1 MSDFKFTQEQMQDAM
16 FRATDYGNIPFSM
29 QKFLILQY
37 IESLKKCSEPTERMY
52 SLAEM
57 QHSFEAGYKRSDYAT
72 FDQFFKFDQSLKER
86 VADFQ
91 EFIQSLNTPK
101 P

>member
-37 IESLKKCSEPTERMY
+37 IESLKVVSEPTERMY
-52 SLAEM
+52 SRAEM
-57 QHSFEAGYKRSDYAT
+57 RHSFEAGYKRSDYDNYGPA
-72 FDQFFKFDQSLKER
+72 FKEPVPR
-86 VADFQ
+86 FQ

>member
-1 MSDFKFTQEQMQDAM
+1 MSDFKFTQEQIQDAM

-37 IESLKKCSEPTERMY
+37 IESLKKCSDPTERMY
-52 SLAEM
+52 SREEM
-57 QHSFEAGYKRSDYAT
+57 WHSFEAGYKLSDYKQAEGGA
-72 FDQFFKFDQSLKER
+72 FDQFFKTPVPR
-86 VADFQ
+86 FQ

>member
-16 FRATDYGNIPFSM
+16 FRATDWGHIPYSEQRFI
-29 QKFLILQY
+29 ILQF
-37 IESLKKCSEPTERMY
+37 IESLKVVSEPTERMY
-52 SLAEM
+52 SRAEM
-57 QHSFEAGYKRSDYAT
+57 RHSFEAGYKRSDY
-72 FDQFFKFDQSLKER
+72 DNYGPSFKEPVPR
-86 VADFQ
+86 FQ

>member
-1 MSDFKFTQEQMQDAM
+1 MSDFKFTQEQIQDAM

-29 QKFLILQY
+29 QKFMVLQY
-37 IESLKKCSEPTERMY
+37 IESLKVVSEPTERMY
-52 SLAEM
+52 SRAEM
-57 QHSFEAGYKRSDYAT
+57 RHSFEAGYRRFEYDA
-72 FDQFFKFDQSLKER
+72 FGRFFKEPVPRFE
-86 VADFQ
+86 

>member
-1 MSDFKFTQEQMQDAM
+1 MNDFKFTQEQIQDAM

-52 SLAEM
+52 SRAEM
-57 QHSFEAGYKRSDYAT
+57 QHSFEAGYERCRYNYSGQSDEEY
-72 FDQFFKFDQSLKER
+72 
-86 VADFQ
+86 VPYFQ
-91 EFIQSLNTPK
+91 EFIQSLNTLK